1 MKISYL
7 IRPRHLSWFFLLM
20 CQCLIASQCLAY
32 GIGIIDLPDNMQSD
46 QQLMLRDPDQCLIRM
61 EQQLAQTYASQTKLN
76 SNQITNQIYIQQI
89 AALCANMAQRY
100 SRAQIH
106 ITKALELGKQLAS
119 PLLQIRSYLI
129 LTQLLLKQPELL
141 KKVPEALNL
150 AVELSSNKHTTLPTT
165 LRFELALTSAQVALA
180 TNQLDKAKPQLDK
193 ALQIALLSHHPM
205 LLGWA
210 QVWQGIYYQK
220 LHHSELAL
228 SHYTEAI
235 RYASSQ
241 SDAAFYLRNHLHH
254 AISLIYQQQKQWAK
268 AIKYQQTAISAAQQ
282 LRNTILQANSIAQ
295 LAHIYRKMHN
305 YNMALVNYLNAQ
317 TLAEQVHNNLLSGKI
332 NYWLGQTYIAMN
344 DSTQALTHLSLARY
358 AFRNPLSTHWLSKTL
373 LSLAHMHL
381 DNKETAIAILQLTK
395 AEKLTNDGTFKDI
408 AAQVQQLLA
417 KAYQQ
422 SGAYDLALKHYQLFH
437 QLYERKKSPLTAP
450 KTRQLNNHYQII
462 EQQQQLNKLH
472 ETNQMLKVQSSD
484 RRVLIVILIMLCLVL
499 MIIWAMT
506 RLRLRQSIMH
516 GRELTDRLYYH
527 PRTGWP
533 SLETAESPLTL
544 LRQLHH
550 YPMQS
555 GFSPGHSNEHVI
567 MLIRLCGEMFQNQ
580 LGGFE
585 QRKQLE
591 TSFAH
596 HIYHH
601 LGKQFLACHLG
612 GPNYMFIAP
621 LKECPAEQS
630 CIQLLDVISQFTQS
644 RQLHQRVALGCCTTP
659 FLVKAP
665 DAINDL
671 GIVEIAHL
679 ALEAAINQTYKT
691 HKDHWVLLQALHC
704 SPAAF
709 FQSRHINDDIQEA
722 VHKGLVKLS
731 TSADKKDVIAS
742 FEQPM

>member
-7 IRPRHLSWFFLLM
+7 IRQLHLSWFFLLV
-20 CQCLIASQCLAY
+20 CQCLIASPCLAY
-32 GIGIIDLPDNMQSD
+32 GIGIIPLPDTMQSD
-46 QQLMLRDPDQCLIRM
+46 QQMMLRDPDRCLARL
-61 EQQLAQTYASQTKLN
+61 ENQLSQIHLTQSQLDAH
-76 SNQITNQIYIQQI
+76 QLTNQIYIQQV
-89 AALCANMAQRY
+89 ATLCANMAQRY
-100 SRAQIH
+100 SRAQMH
-106 ITKALELGKQLAS
+106 ITKALELGKQISS
-119 PLLQIRSYLI
+119 PLLQTRSYLI
-129 LTQLLLKQPELL
+129 LTQLLLKQPELV
-141 KKVPEALNL
+141 KKAPEALKL
-150 AVELSSNKHTTLPTT
+150 AVQLSGKDSAHLPIT
-165 LRFELALTSAQVALA
+165 LRFELALTGAQVALA
-180 TNQLDKAKPQLDK
+180 THQLEQAKPLLDK
-193 ALQIALLSHHPM
+193 ALHIALVSHLPM

-210 QVWQGIYYQK
+210 QVWQGVYYQK
-220 LHHSELAL
+220 LNRSELAL

-241 SDAAFYLRNHLHH
+241 SDAAYYLRNHLHH
-254 AISLIYQQQKQWAK
+254 AISLIYQQQKQWTK
-268 AIKYQQTAISAAQQ
+268 AIGYQQTAISAAQQ
-282 LRNTILQANSIAQ
+282 LHNTILQANSISE
-295 LAHIYRKMHN
+295 LAHIYRKMHD
-305 YNMALVNYLNAQ
+305 YNLALVNYLNAQ
-317 TLAEQVHNNLLSGKI
+317 TLAEQVHNNLLSGKV
-332 NYWLGQTYIAMN
+332 NYWLGQTYIAIN
-344 DSTQALTHLSLARY
+344 DPERALTHLSLARH
-358 AFRNPLSTHWLSKTL
+358 AFQNPLSIHWLSKTL
-373 LSLAHMHL
+373 LSLAHLHL
-381 DNKETAIAILQLTK
+381 DNNEAAIAILQLTK
-395 AEKLTNDGTFKDI
+395 AEKLTDSLALRDI

-437 QLYERKKSPLTAP
+437 QLHENKESTLPVQNTE
-450 KTRQLNNHYQII
+450 QLNNHYQFI
-462 EQQQQLNKLH
+462 EQQQQLNKLN
-472 ETNQMLKVQSSD
+472 EANQMLKVQSGD
-484 RRVLIVILIMLCLVL
+484 RRILIVILIILSLL
-499 MIIWAMT
+499 LLLIWAGT
-506 RLRLRQSIMH
+506 RLRLRKSMLR

-533 SLETAESPLTL
+533 SLETAESPLAL

-550 YPMQS
+550 YPMQQGLNPS
-555 GFSPGHSNEHVI
+555 GEHAI

-601 LGKQFLACHLG
+601 LGKHFLACHLG
-612 GPNYMFIAP
+612 GPSYLFITP
-621 LKECPAEQS
+621 LKELSAEQL

-665 DAINDL
+665 DAIDDL

-691 HKDHWVLLQALHC
+691 HKHHWVLLQALHC

-709 FQSRHINDDIQEA
+709 FQSGHINDDIQEA

-731 TSADKKDVIAS
+731 TNADKKDVISS
-742 FEQPM
+742 FQHSM